1 MELKWLFYSITGL
14 LLCGFGLSL
23 LGEAIIFKIEK
34 TSIGFIWELLPL
46 WYLIQEYA

>member
-1 MELKWLFYSITGL
+1 MEFKWFFYSITGL
-14 LLCGFGLSL
+14 LLWIWIIT

-34 TSIGFIWELLPL
+34 ILIGLFGTSAL